1 MRPPQAAEPA
11 PGATGA
17 SAMKVLHAGIESSLK
32 TVCEAIHGTVE
43 VEVAATGNSLGTAL
57 ELFGRFRETVA
68 DVVHI
73 HDADPTAILAYL
85 ASGCRK
91 PLVIQ
96 YHQSSRR
103 GRRLSNLFRRCL
115 RPALHRAEAVV
126 VPSAEVADASPE
138 MKAFRHKCVVIPVG
152 IELEPLLAI
161 EREPASDHTQPLI
174 LALGPLGTNTGFT
187 SLIEAIERVN
197 GRLVIVGD
205 GERRATLEAQIQQ
218 LGLEGR
224 IRMAGYVSRQ
234 MMLTW
239 YSRAD
244 VFCVPACEEG
254 EPVDRWV
261 REAMAAGLPVVGTMP
276 PSGVQTVNVN
286 GETGFVVRPG
296 DTIAL
301 ADALDLL
308 ASHPDLRGRMAAAA
322 RRKARQEF
330 GRELMGRRIVGV
342 YRDILGRLGAHNW
355 VAEYA
360 LSRH

>member
-1 MRPPQAAEPA
+1 
-11 PGATGA
+11 
-17 SAMKVLHAGIESSLK
+17 MKVLHAGIESSLK
-32 TVCEAIHGTVE
+32 TVCESIHGAVE
-43 VEVAATGNSLGTAL
+43 VEVTATDHSFGTAL

-73 HDADPTAILAYL
+73 HDADPVAILAYL

-96 YHQSSRR
+96 YQQSNRR
-103 GRRLSNLFRRCL
+103 QRRLSNFFRRWL
-115 RPALHRAEAVV
+115 GPALHRAEAIV
-126 VPSAEVADASPE
+126 VPSSEVADASPE
-138 MKAFRHKCVVIPVG
+138 LKALKHKCVVVPAG

-161 EREPASDHTQPLI
+161 EREPASGHKQPLI
-174 LALGPLGTNTGFT
+174 LAVGPLTASNGFL

-197 GRLVIVGD
+197 SRLVIVGD
-205 GERRATLEAQIQQ
+205 GERRAALEARIER

-224 IRMAGYVSRQ
+224 IRMAGHVSRQ

-244 VFCVPACEEG
+244 VFCVPACEES

-276 PSGVQTVNVN
+276 PSGVQTINVN
-286 GETGFVVRPG
+286 GETGFVVRPS
-296 DTIAL
+296 DTMAL

-308 ASHPDLRGRMAAAA
+308 ASHPDLRRRMAAAA

-342 YRDILGRLGAHNW
+342 YRDILGRLGAHHW